1 MDTTEASRN
10 RFDRSTRFRTA
21 GTADLSL
28 EQLAAY
34 EAGLL
39 AELLDAANVSCRSL
53 SPYERDLIK
62 GTAAMAQLLVSDSLA
77 A

>member
-1 MDTTEASRN
+1 MNANGHLHDMIRRGSMSRA
-10 RFDRSTRFRTA
+10 TA
-21 GTADLSL
+21 AAGLSL

-39 AELLDAANVSCRSL
+39 AELLEAANVSCSVL